1 MRTPTFLL
9 EPDAY
14 ERHYLAARLARPF
27 SPKTVLDVGG
37 VRGALARFL
46 KADITAV
53 NVDGSGD
60 VEYAGTLL
68 PFPDKSFDL
77 LTTIDVLEHI
87 APSDRAG
94 FLAELTRVARSA
106 LIVAAPFGTPLHEE
120 IEREAERLYADT
132 SGTMIRFLRE
142 HLSNGLPTLP
152 EINDIFSTYSPSL
165 GFAGDCR
172 LTFARAR
179 RSKYLSTRIG
189 KWGLPSK
196 LLMTCLAGNW
206 FRRHVLEDRPQDWT
220 NRFYA
225 VCDLRAGAS

>member
-1 MRTPTFLL
+1 MKIPTFLL
-9 EPDAY
+9 PPDTF

-37 VRGALARFL
+37 ERGALARFL

-53 NVDGSGD
+53 NVDDSGD
-60 VEYAGTLL
+60 VEYDGSVL

-77 LTTIDVLEHI
+77 LTAIDVLEHL

-106 LIVAAPFGTPLHEE
+106 FIVAAPFGTPLHEE
-120 IEREAERLYADT
+120 IEREAERLYAGT
-132 SGTMIRFLRE
+132 SGDMIRFLRE

-152 EINDIFSTYSPSL
+152 EINDIFKPYSPSL
-165 GFAGDCR
+165 WFTGDCR
-172 LTFARAR
+172 LAFARAR
-179 RSKYLSTRIG
+179 RGKYLSARIG
-189 KWGLPSK
+189 QWGLPST
-196 LLMTCLAGNW
+196 LLMICLRGNW

-225 VCDLRAGAS
+225 VCDLRSDAS